1 MVAGSSQRSTRSD
14 LPASEGHPQKG
25 PTSREDGG
33 TFEGLTAAPAASE
46 GQTEGQTGA
55 SCTPIWPSPAQPSP
69 LQASSWGLEAS
80 FRAVCLHDL
89 QPRLKQ
95 ADQRQMALGAGCLV

>member
-14 LPASEGHPQKG
+14 LPASEGHPQKV

-46 GQTEGQTGA
+46 GQTEGQPGA
-55 SCTPIWPSPAQPSP
+55 SCTPRWPGPAQP
-69 LQASSWGLEAS
+69 AAGL
-80 FRAVCLHDL
+80 L
-89 QPRLKQ
+89 
-95 ADQRQMALGAGCLV
+95 LGPGSLLSGSVST